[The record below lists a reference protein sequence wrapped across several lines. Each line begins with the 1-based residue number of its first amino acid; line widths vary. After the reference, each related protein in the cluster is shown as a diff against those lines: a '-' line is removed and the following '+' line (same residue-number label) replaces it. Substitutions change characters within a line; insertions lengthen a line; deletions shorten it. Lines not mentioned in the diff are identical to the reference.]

1 LSNRFILFFLLKIGI
16 RTALIESPEHE
27 CPLCHCQHVAIDQ
40 INPNLYLR
48 SHIKRWHERQ
58 NQSSYSHP
66 SMSQQTFDQD
76 FDTTSTNLPN
86 SNEVDEYDPTVVSTT
101 SQPSV
106 PSVKA
111 PIIIKMQPRG
121 KSQSPQPIVSTR
133 PADMTFEDGKG
144 SDSEQIT
151 SRFVYLAVLN
161 SNEIYFISFSQKDV
175 KTTEE
180 TIDTL
185 PSSTTSES
193 KLLIFLF

>member
-86 SNEVDEYDPTVVSTT
+86 SNEVDEYDP
-101 SQPSV
+101 
-106 PSVKA
+106 
-111 PIIIKMQPRG
+111 II
-121 KSQSPQPIVSTR
+121 V
-133 PADMTFEDGKG
+133 
-144 SDSEQIT
+144 
-151 SRFVYLAVLN
+151 
-161 SNEIYFISFSQKDV
+161 
-175 KTTEE
+175 
-180 TIDTL
+180 
-185 PSSTTSES
+185 
-193 KLLIFLF
+193 